1 MKFVCLVYI
10 DSVAIGALSEAEGRQ
25 LADDSIAFDWGLRDS
40 GKLILAQPL
49 QDPQTA
55 VTVRQRAGKFSSTD
69 GPFAEAKEHLGGFFL
84 IEAETIE
91 DAIAVAKTSPIMR
104 VASIEVRPALV
115 QVDSVT
121 GRGRPEVAKSE
132 RSGSFMH
139 RDK

>member
-40 GKLILAQPL
+40 GKLVLAQPL
-49 QDPQTA
+49 EAPQAA

-69 GPFAEAKEHLGGFFL
+69 GPFVEAKEHLGGFFL
-84 IEAETIE
+84 IEAKDIDE
-91 DAIAVAKTSPIMR
+91 AIALAKTSPIMR
-104 VASIEVRPALV
+104 VASIEVRPALE

-121 GRGRPEVAKSE
+121 GRGRPEVA
-132 RSGSFMH
+132 
-139 RDK
+139 

>member
-10 DSVAIGALSEAEGRQ
+10 DSVAMSALSEAEGRQ

-49 QDPQTA
+49 EAPQTA
-55 VTVRQRAGKFSSTD
+55 VTIRQRAGKFSSTD

-84 IEAETIE
+84 IEARDIDE
-91 DAIAVAKTSPIMR
+91 AIAVAKTSPIMR
-104 VASIEVRPALV
+104 VASVEVRPALE

-121 GRGRPEVAKSE
+121 GQGRPDVE
-132 RSGSFMH
+132 RS
-139 RDK
+139 D

>member
-10 DSVAIGALSEAEGRQ
+10 DSAAMGALTEAEGRQ

-49 QDPQTA
+49 EAPQAA

-69 GPFAEAKEHLGGFFL
+69 GPFVEAKEHLGGFFL
-84 IEAETIE
+84 IDAKDIDE
-91 DAIAVAKTSPIMR
+91 AIALARTSPIMR
-104 VASIEVRPALV
+104 VASIEVRPALE

-121 GRGRPEVAKSE
+121 GRGRPEVA
-132 RSGSFMH
+132 
-139 RDK
+139 

>member
-10 DSVAIGALSEAEGRQ
+10 DSAAIGALSEAEGRQ

-49 QDPQTA
+49 QEPQAA

-84 IEAETIE
+84 IEAADIDE
-91 DAIAVAKTSPIMR
+91 AIAVARTSPIMR
-104 VASIEVRPALV
+104 VASVEVRPALE

-121 GRGRPEVAKSE
+121 GKGRPEVA
-132 RSGSFMH
+132 
-139 RDK
+139 

>member
-49 QDPQTA
+49 EAPQAA

-69 GPFAEAKEHLGGFFL
+69 GPFVEAKEHLGGFFL
-84 IEAETIE
+84 IEAKDIDE
-91 DAIAVAKTSPIMR
+91 AIALAKTSPIMR
-104 VASIEVRPALV
+104 VASVEVRPALE

-121 GRGRPEVAKSE
+121 GRGRPEVA
-132 RSGSFMH
+132 
-139 RDK
+139 

>member
-10 DSVAIGALSEAEGRQ
+10 DSVAIEALTEAEGRQ
-25 LADDSIAFDWGLRDS
+25 LADNSIAFDWGLRDS

-49 QDPQTA
+49 QDPKTA

-84 IEAETIE
+84 IEATDIDE
-91 DAIAVAKTSPIMR
+91 AIAVAQTSPIMR
-104 VASIEVRPALV
+104 VGSVEVRPVLE

-121 GRGRPEVAKSE
+121 GRGRPEVAQIA
-132 RSGSFMH
+132 
-139 RDK
+139 

>member
-10 DSVAIGALSEAEGRQ
+10 DSAAMGALTEAEGRQ

-49 QDPQTA
+49 EAPQAA

-69 GPFAEAKEHLGGFFL
+69 GPFVEAKEHLGGFFL
-84 IEAETIE
+84 IEAKDIDE
-91 DAIAVAKTSPIMR
+91 AIALAKTSPIMR
-104 VASIEVRPALV
+104 VASIEVRPALE

-121 GRGRPEVAKSE
+121 GRGRPEVA
-132 RSGSFMH
+132 
-139 RDK
+139 

>member
-49 QDPQTA
+49 EAPQAA

-69 GPFAEAKEHLGGFFL
+69 GPFVEAKEHLGGFFL
-84 IEAETIE
+84 IEAKDIDE
-91 DAIAVAKTSPIMR
+91 AIALAKTSPIMR
-104 VASIEVRPALV
+104 VASIEVRPALE

-121 GRGRPEVAKSE
+121 GRGRPEVA
-132 RSGSFMH
+132 
-139 RDK
+139 

>member
-10 DSVAIGALSEAEGRQ
+10 DSVAMSALSEAEGRQ

-49 QDPQTA
+49 EAPQTA
-55 VTVRQRAGKFSSTD
+55 VTIRQRAGKFSSTD

-84 IEAETIE
+84 IEARDIDE
-91 DAIAVAKTSPIMR
+91 AIAVAKTSPIMR
-104 VASIEVRPALV
+104 VASVEVRPALE

-121 GRGRPEVAKSE
+121 GQERPDVE
-132 RSGSFMH
+132 RS
-139 RDK
+139 D

>member
-10 DSVAIGALSEAEGRQ
+10 DSAAIGALSEAEGRQ

-49 QDPQTA
+49 QDPQAA

-84 IEAETIE
+84 IEAENIE
-91 DAIAVAKTSPIMR
+91 EAIALAKTSPIMR
-104 VASIEVRPALV
+104 VASVEVRPALE
-115 QVDSVT
+115 QADSVT
-121 GRGRPEVAKSE
+121 GRGRPEVE
-132 RSGSFMH
+132 
-139 RDK
+139 

>member
-10 DSVAIGALSEAEGRQ
+10 DSTAAGALSEAEGRQ

-49 QDPQTA
+49 QDPQAA
-55 VTVRQRAGKFSSTD
+55 VTVRQRAGQFSSTD

-84 IEAETIE
+84 IEAENIDE
-91 DAIAVAKTSPIMR
+91 AIALAKTSPIMR
-104 VASIEVRPALV
+104 VASIEVRPALE

-121 GRGRPEVAKSE
+121 GRGRPEV
-132 RSGSFMH
+132 
-139 RDK
+139 

>member
-10 DSVAIGALSEAEGRQ
+10 DSVAIGALTEAEGRQ
-25 LADDSIAFDWGLRDS
+25 LADDSIAFDWGLKDS

-49 QDPQTA
+49 EAPQTA

-69 GPFAEAKEHLGGFFL
+69 GPFAEAKEHLGGFFV

-91 DAIAVAKTSPIMR
+91 EAIAVAKTSPIMR
-104 VASIEVRPALV
+104 VASVEVRPALV

-121 GRGRPEVAKSE
+121 GRARPEA
-132 RSGSFMH
+132 G
-139 RDK
+139 

>member
-10 DSVAIGALSEAEGRQ
+10 DSVAMGALSEAEGRQ

-49 QDPQTA
+49 QSPESA
-55 VTVRQRAGKFSSTD
+55 MTVRQRAGKFSSTD

-84 IEAETIE
+84 IEAADIDE
-91 DAIAVAKTSPIMR
+91 AIAVAKTSPIMR
-104 VASIEVRPALV
+104 VASIEVRPALE

-121 GRGRPEVAKSE
+121 GRGRPEVA
-132 RSGSFMH
+132 
-139 RDK
+139 